1 MKSIFEGLNSAQ
13 EAAVRGI
20 EGPSLIIA
28 GAGSGKTRVLTCK
41 IANIIENGAAPREIL
56 ALTFTNKAAAE
67 MKERIV
73 SLTRFADES
82 DVFPCCI

>member
-20 EGPSLIIA
+20 DGPSLIIA

-56 ALTFTNKAAAE
+56 ALTLWARPGQGGSGWALFTPY
-67 MKERIV
+67 
-73 SLTRFADES
+73 LQGF
-82 DVFPCCI
+82 